1 MEFVRPYPEE
11 LVQKCRKTWMG
22 ITLID
27 AFDRTCDITPEKVAV
42 VEGEKRATF
51 AQLREKARKAALV
64 FLEMGIKTGAP
75 VLFQV
80 PNSLEALYVYLALDM
95 IGAVPVLCL
104 PRHGQRELERF
115 TTLTGAATWIG
126 STTWGNIDY
135 TPMVGAVREKVPSLQ
150 NLIVVQDDAP
160 EGFISL
166 QTLVNQEELDSS
178 SVDLLKAY
186 RPGPDDVLHLAPTGG
201 TTGIPKLVPKTHN
214 AQLSRAF
221 YWARSAERGPEDI
234 FLVAAPISHD
244 APQITSMAF
253 LAMFGGTLVFCPS
266 LRAEDILHHLE
277 KEKITYCFMVPTILS
292 DIASMER
299 LEEYKF
305 SPNLKIG
312 TGGAWAPPDL
322 IRTICKK
329 IPCTFFNTYGMTEG
343 PGFMTRSTDSIDI
356 IATTV
361 GSPQCPYDAF
371 KIVDDED
378 KEVPQG
384 EEGELV
390 GQGPCVV
397 SGYYKSEEE
406 DKLAFT
412 PDGFFR
418 TGDIGKLD
426 SAGNLI
432 VTGRKKDLIKRGAE
446 TIIPF
451 EIEQLISE
459 HPAVQQ
465 TAVVGMPD
473 ERLGERICAYV
484 QPIPGSAMAF
494 EELIDFMKEKGASKL
509 LLPERLEIMDAFPL
523 TAMQK
528 INKQALREDIA
539 QKVTKKKSGA
549 GGGK

>member
-11 LVQKCRKTWMG
+11 LVQKYRKTWMG
-22 ITLID
+22 ITLIE

-42 VEGEKRATF
+42 VEGEKRTTF
-51 AQLREKARKAALV
+51 AQLREKARKTAFI

-75 VLFQV
+75 VLFQI

-126 STTWGNIDY
+126 SSNWGKIDY
-135 TPMVGAVREKVPSLQ
+135 IAMVGAVREKVPSLQ

-166 QTLVNQEELDSS
+166 QPLVNQEELDSS

-201 TTGIPKLVPKTHN
+201 TTGIPKLVPKSHN

-292 DIASMER
+292 DIANMEG

-322 IRTICKK
+322 IRTICKR

-361 GSPQCPYDAF
+361 GRPQCPYDAF

-378 KEVPQG
+378 KEVPRG

-451 EIEQLISE
+451 EIEELISE

-484 QPIPGSAMAF
+484 QPISGSALAF
-494 EELIDFMKEKGASKL
+494 EELIDFLKEKGASKL

-539 QKVTKKKSGA
+539 QKVTKKK
-549 GGGK
+549 K

>member
-11 LVQKCRKTWMG
+11 LVQQYRKTWLG

-27 AFDRTCDITPEKVAV
+27 AFDRTCDIIPEKVAV
-42 VEGEKRATF
+42 VEGEKRVTF
-51 AQLREKARKAALV
+51 AQLRQQAGKAALV
-64 FLEMGIKTGAP
+64 FLEMGIKPGAP

-80 PNSLEALYVYLALDM
+80 PNSLEAVFVYLALNM

-115 TTLTGAATWIG
+115 TALTGAATWIG

-135 TPMVGAVREKVPSLQ
+135 ISILETVRDKPLSLQ
-150 NLIVVQDDAP
+150 NLIVVRDDAP
-160 EGFISL
+160 KGFISL
-166 QTLVNQEELDSS
+166 APLVKKKELDSA
-178 SVDLLKAY
+178 SVDLLMAY

-201 TTGIPKLVPKTHN
+201 TTGLPKLVPKTHN
-214 AQLSRAF
+214 VQISRAF
-221 YWARSAERGPEDI
+221 YWARSAERGPGDI

-244 APQITSMAF
+244 APNITSMAF
-253 LAMFGGTLVFCPS
+253 LALFGGTLVFCPS
-266 LRAEDILHHLE
+266 LRPKDILHYLE

-292 DIASMER
+292 DIANMEN
-299 LEEYKF
+299 LEQYNF
-305 SPNLKIG
+305 HPNLKIG

-322 IRTICKK
+322 VRTICKK

-343 PGFMTRSTDSIDI
+343 PGFMTRSTDSIDT

-378 KEVPQG
+378 KEVPQE

-484 QPIPGSAMAF
+484 QPVPGRALVF
-494 EELIDFMKEKGASKL
+494 EELIDFLKEKGASKL

-539 QKVTKKKSGA
+539 QKLK
-549 GGGK
+549 